1 MAFAIVVVGAPS
13 GGSAALAALLA
24 GLPKRFPVPVAVVQH
39 RDEDDETSQAALAGR
54 SALPVVEA
62 EDKQETAPGHVY
74 LAPAGYHLLV
84 EDGSL
89 ALSTEAPVCSARPS
103 IDVLFESAA
112 EAYAKAVI
120 GVLLTGAIQD
130 GVRGAARI
138 TECGG
143 LVVLQGSATD
153 EGGALP
159 ESVSAADVGEV
170 LPLSEIASFLTRQC
184 ASL

>member
-1 MAFAIVVVGAPS
+1 
-13 GGSAALAALLA
+13 
-24 GLPKRFPVPVAVVQH
+24 
-39 RDEDDETSQAALAGR
+39 
-54 SALPVVEA
+54 
-62 EDKQETAPGHVY
+62 
-74 LAPAGYHLLV
+74 V